1 MARRR
6 GRGRQFIIEIYR
18 AMAKLYF
25 DGRKNPSTR
34 EEGFFPIWTRK
45 QFPKDLSGWWNGFE
59 LAQVKTNL
67 GDFSIGDYIDKTQK
81 LSSGFVWNFSD
92 KNDFVTL
99 GHIRCTSDKS
109 DPDFSIHSV
118 SKDSFYL
125 GSGNDVLWLQVG
137 GEGSISL
144 NEGVLVPTSPKGG
157 FEYSSYQDLINEQGT
172 YIVVDGGIGNDRL
185 NVSTNGLEDI
195 LVTKRPYTLG
205 ATDFIEFTYG
215 DWETVLA
222 VPVADIKGDRG
233 NDTLTVTHVAGKLSG
248 GAGSD
253 VLNGSYFFSD
263 FISGGPGPD
272 VITGSWGFSYTEQQH
287 ELFQVQKDILSGGPG
302 KDNFRIA
309 EDAYSFNGN
318 NDFALI
324 TDFERGDR
332 ITSSYFRGDL
342 LIDKAN
348 GSIHLAETATYKS
361 KTYAYT
367 ARLFLD
373 TDDNG
378 KVGPDDEL
386 LMYVCGAEPTI
397 ASILYG

>member
-6 GRGRQFIIEIYR
+6 GRSRQFIIEIYK

-25 DGRKNPSTR
+25 DSRKIPSTK

-45 QFPKDLSGWWNGFE
+45 LFPNYLSQGWYDFE

-67 GDFSIGDYIDKTQK
+67 KEFSFGDYIDKTQK

-99 GHIRCTSDKS
+99 SHIRSTSDQS
-109 DPDFSIHSV
+109 DPDFSLHSV

-125 GSGNDVLWLQVG
+125 GSGNDVLWLKVG
-137 GEGSISL
+137 GDGYREES
-144 NEGVLVPTSPKGG
+144 VLVPTSPKGG
-157 FEYSSYQDLINEQGT
+157 FKYSSYQDLINERGT

-185 NVSTNGLEDI
+185 NVSANGIEDI

-248 GAGSD
+248 GTGSD

-272 VITGSWGFSYTEQQH
+272 VITGSWGYPYDEQQQ

-324 TDFERGDR
+324 TDFEKGDR

-348 GSIHLAETATYKS
+348 GSIQLAETATYES

-386 LMYVCGAEPTI
+386 LMYVCGAEPTT